1 MSCKQNFKQLILRVT
16 AALAG
21 VVALWL
27 LLAWLV
33 WSPSSSASGV
43 FRPLTFYSPIHP
55 VGDPVL
61 NVVKTVDD
69 NSPSPGDEIEYTLT
83 YSTTDPGSE
92 VFHVEVYDFLPAG
105 VQFLSSDP
113 SASASGGVWRLTHP
127 SLDDTNQTATIRV
140 RVPNGYRY
148 QHLYNRAIVVGDGVD
163 AAYDS
168 LLTPITHPPK
178 SLQIT
183 KMGDP
188 AVLAGGELV
197 YRLRCENPNLYYTAE
212 DVTVVDVLPSGVSNV
227 QASPPPD
234 EATFPMLSWSL
245 GDLAP
250 GTWRTIRV
258 TVTAPS
264 SVGIITNTAFAVAQ
278 NDWEMT
284 NDLFA
289 TEVITQGAILRLEK
303 RGSAEEADV
312 GDELLYTL
320 EYENIG
326 NENATGVVLTD
337 TLPVPAHVSYVS
349 ASGTVTVGG
358 DLVVWD
364 IGEVISETTG
374 AVTLTVEIIGGRGET
389 LRNWADITAGNCDLR
404 QDYFDTTVRKAMIY
418 LPLVM
423 RDS

>member
-1 MSCKQNFKQLILRVT
+1 MSCKQNFKQVILRVT
-16 AALAG
+16 AALVG
-21 VVALWL
+21 VAALWL

-43 FRPLTFYSPIHP
+43 FRPLVFHSPIHP
-55 VGDPVL
+55 VGNPEL
-61 NVVKTVDD
+61 NIVKTVDD

-92 VFHVEVYDFLPAG
+92 VFNVEVYDFLPAG
-105 VQFLSSDP
+105 VQFVSSDP
-113 SASASGGVWRLTHP
+113 SAPASGGVWRYTHGSLTE
-127 SLDDTNQTATIRV
+127 TNQTATIHV

-148 QHLYNRAIVVGDGVD
+148 QHLYNRAIVLGDGVD
-163 AAYDS
+163 AAHDS
-168 LLTPITHPPK
+168 LLTPVTHPPK

-197 YRLRCENPNLYYTAE
+197 YRLRCENPNDYYTAE

-234 EATFPMLSWSL
+234 EMTFPMLSWSL

-250 GTWRTIRV
+250 GARRTIRV

-303 RGSAEEADV
+303 LGSAEEADV

-320 EYENIG
+320 EYKNIG
-326 NENATGVVLTD
+326 NENATGVILTD
-337 TLPVPAHVSYVS
+337 TLPANVSNIS
-349 ASGTVTVGG
+349 ASGTATVSGG
-358 DLVVWD
+358 IVVWD

-374 AVTLTVEIIGGRGET
+374 AVTVTVEIIGGRGET
-389 LRNWADITAGNCDLR
+389 LRNWADITADNCDPG

>member
-16 AALAG
+16 AALVG
-21 VVALWL
+21 VAALWF

-43 FRPLTFYSPIHP
+43 FRPLTFHSPIHP

-61 NVVKTVDD
+61 NIVKTVDN

-92 VFHVEVYDFLPAG
+92 VFNVEVYDFLPAG
-105 VQFLSSDP
+105 VQFVSSNP
-113 SASASGGVWRLTHP
+113 PASASGGVWRLTHP
-127 SLDDTNQTATIRV
+127 SLDDVNQTVTIRV

-163 AAYDS
+163 AAHDS
-168 LLTPITHPPK
+168 LLTPVLHPPK

-183 KMGDP
+183 KLGDP
-188 AVLAGGELV
+188 VVLADGELV

-212 DVTVVDVLPSGVSNV
+212 DVTVVDVLPLGVSNV

-234 EATFPMLSWSL
+234 EMTFPMLSWSL

-250 GTWRTIRV
+250 GARRTIRV

-264 SVGIITNTAFAVAQ
+264 AAGVITNTTFADAQ

-303 RGSAEEADV
+303 LGSAEEADV

-326 NENATGVVLTD
+326 NETATGVILTD
-337 TLPVPAHVSYVS
+337 TLPANVSYVS

-358 DLVVWD
+358 GLVVWD

-374 AVTLTVEIIGGRGET
+374 AVTLTVEIVGGRGTT
-389 LRNWADITAGNCDLR
+389 LRNWADITADNCDPR
-404 QDYFDTTVRKAMIY
+404 QDYFDTAVRKAMIY

-423 RDS
+423 RGS